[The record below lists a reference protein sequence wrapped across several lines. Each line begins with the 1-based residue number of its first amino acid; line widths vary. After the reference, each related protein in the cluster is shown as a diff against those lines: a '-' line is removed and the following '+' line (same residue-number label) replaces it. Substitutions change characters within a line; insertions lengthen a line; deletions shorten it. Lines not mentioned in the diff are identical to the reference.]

1 MLKRVLVSTMI
12 LLVMYLVVFL
22 AFWMI
27 MPLNSSGDLIAI
39 LMLLSVSLVCALVVA
54 AGASFALWWVSLL
67 FFSVGILC
75 TFLGIL
81 LFIIEPEGIIT
92 PFILALGG
100 GLFLGGFTVLV
111 GQLWWQRKR
120 NRTSEIALN
129 KH

>member
-54 AGASFALWWVSLL
+54 AGGLL
-67 FFSVGILC
+67 LH
-75 TFLGIL
+75 
-81 LFIIEPEGIIT
+81 
-92 PFILALGG
+92 LGG
-100 GLFLGGFTVLV
+100 CRYSSFPWGFFVLFWGSSCLSSN
-111 GQLWWQRKR
+111 QK
-120 NRTSEIALN
+120 A
-129 KH
+129 